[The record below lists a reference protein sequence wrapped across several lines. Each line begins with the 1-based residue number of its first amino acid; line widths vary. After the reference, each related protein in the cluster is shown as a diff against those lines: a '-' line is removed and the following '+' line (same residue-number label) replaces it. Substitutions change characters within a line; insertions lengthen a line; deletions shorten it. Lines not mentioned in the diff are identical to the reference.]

1 MTVDAVSALD
11 LSYTPLLG
19 SPWTRS
25 SPGHRRRPEEDF
37 VVGGHQGCS
46 ASTRRTLR
54 SRPAPPVSMDLH
66 SAWPP
71 YGTDEDT

>member
-25 SPGHRRRPEEDF
+25 SPGTGADPK
-37 VVGGHQGCS
+37 
-46 ASTRRTLR
+46 RTLWLG
-54 SRPAPPVSMDLH
+54 SSGLLSLHQENTTITTCAAVSMDLH